1 MSSELVI
8 GVYASIFG
16 TIVSVFGISV
26 AAVIA
31 LTQVLQPVIS
41 HAQAWRLLKSRT
53 VILAGLSMILSAGLC
68 IVAIVGLAYP
78 HDMLPMDMGLNGVLS
93 SLWFLAVLIFLIFF
107 SVVMTIKIIY
117 QQSSLLIPQNALK
130 HFKDN
135 LDMKQVSKY
144 FIYKGSTRPFPP
156 MNKYLAV
163 FADEDEGKMSDEGRR
178 KEEEEESKKYREE
191 LANYERLQAECEHLE
206 NPLIPLESY
215 LTAHIKKGD
224 LFSFVATLKTFESI
238 ISGLVA
244 DNNCKYLDQV
254 IAYYCKALERMSENA
269 VVNGALSFMFEA
281 VESSHRV
288 ALTLIKREPALT
300 TSIQAYW
307 ENTAQDSMGVYPL
320 VFKRIMEAYR
330 ECGELILKV
339 DKSTKRESY
348 PPMEDIFR
356 SLGRLGEKYLESRA
370 PERKTIM
377 QDSRGTE
384 FDSLVDAV
392 LSFGWLYSNSN
403 TETSYP
409 LIYFDTLYVIGRKL
423 IEYYKPSNESDSY
436 ASDISNTLFSLM
448 YEHLSYGEAA
458 CLAKNNNGARLSVLG
473 LRHFIKIF
481 ESSEYGDDLKKHT
494 LDAVLKL
501 GAAAYVNDV
510 KPGKNYSLGPVQDYV
525 LEVLRDHSDGVD
537 LSKEGF
543 EIYIK
548 SSGDNMDKTNEYL
561 KIVGPILGTN
571 FNLKLE

>member
-1 MSSELVI
+1 MSSELVV
-8 GVYASIFG
+8 GVYTSIFG
-16 TIVSVFGISV
+16 TVVSVFGISV

-31 LTQVLQPVIS
+31 LTQVLQPAVS

-93 SLWFLAVLIFLIFF
+93 SVWFLATLIFLIFL

-156 MNKYLAV
+156 INKYLAV

-178 KEEEEESKKYREE
+178 KEEEEESKRYREE

-215 LTAHIKKGD
+215 LIAHIKKGD

-238 ISGLVA
+238 ISGLTD

-288 ALTLIKREPALT
+288 ALNLIKREPALT
-300 TSIQAYW
+300 ASIQVYW
-307 ENTAQDSMGVYPL
+307 ENTAQDSMGRYPL
-320 VFKRIMEAYR
+320 IFKRTMEAYR

-339 DKSTKRESY
+339 DKSTRRGSY

-384 FDSLVDAV
+384 FDSLVDTV
-392 LSFGWLYSNSN
+392 LSFGWAYSNNN

-409 LIYFDTLYVIGRKL
+409 LIYFDTLYVIGTKL
-423 IEYYKPSNESDSY
+423 IDYYKPSNESDSY

-458 CLAKNNNGARLSVLG
+458 CFAKNNNGARLSVLG
-473 LRHFIKIF
+473 LKHFIKIF
-481 ESSEYGDDLKKHT
+481 ESSKYGDDLKKHT

-510 KPGKNYSLGPVQDYV
+510 KPGKDHSLGPVQDYI
-525 LEVLRDHSDGVD
+525 LEVLRNHSDGVD
-537 LSKEGF
+537 LSNEGF

-561 KIVGPILGTN
+561 KIVGPILSTN

>member
-1 MSSELVI
+1 MSSELVVSI
-8 GVYASIFG
+8 YASIFG

-53 VILAGLSMILSAGLC
+53 VIFAGLSMILSAGLC

-78 HDMLPMDMGLNGVLS
+78 HDILPMDAGLNGMLS
-93 SLWFLAVLIFLIFF
+93 GVWFLAVLIFLIFF
-107 SVVMTIKIIY
+107 SAIMTIKIIY

-144 FIYKGSTRPFPP
+144 FTYKGSTRPFPP

-163 FADEDEGKMSDEGRR
+163 FADEEERKMSDEDRR

-191 LANYERLQAECEHLE
+191 LASYERLQAECEYLE

-215 LTAHIKKGD
+215 LTANIKKGD

-238 ISGLVA
+238 IGGLVA

-288 ALTLIKREPALT
+288 ALTLIKREPSLT

-307 ENTAQDSMGVYPL
+307 ENAAQDSMGVYPL
-320 VFKRIMEAYR
+320 VFRRIMEAYR

-377 QDSRGTE
+377 QGSHGTE

-392 LSFGWLYSNSN
+392 LSFGWVYSNNN
-403 TETSYP
+403 TKTSYP
-409 LIYFDTLYVIGRKL
+409 LIYFDALYVIGKKL
-423 IEYYKPSNESDSY
+423 IDYYNPSNESDSY

-473 LRHFIKIF
+473 LKHFIKIF
-481 ESSEYGDDLKKHT
+481 ESSKYGDRLKKDT
-494 LDAVLKL
+494 LDAVLRL

-510 KPGKNYSLGPVQDYV
+510 KPGKDYSLGPVQDYV
-525 LEVLRDHSDGVD
+525 LKVLRDHSAGVD
-537 LSKEGF
+537 LSNEGF

-548 SSGDNMDKTNEYL
+548 SSGDNIDKTSEYL
-561 KIVGPILGTN
+561 KIVGPILGTD